1 MLDASPTAFGSAPVR
16 LLVSGDLHLGRAP
29 SRVPVG
35 DRALSVEAV
44 VRALVDRAIEQR
56 VDAVVLTG
64 DLADADNR
72 LFEAYGVLERQ
83 LRRLSAARVPLVFV
97 AGNHDHDVAG
107 RLADAL
113 GGSEAGV
120 HLLGRGQ
127 RWETT
132 ELSRDGRPVLRLA
145 GWSFAGPHHEASPL
159 QDFPALDPAL
169 PTVGVLHADLAPQ
182 SAYAPVSLA
191 ELRAKPVAAWLLGHV
206 HAPALHAMAGEAA
219 GAPVLY
225 PGSPQPLDPG
235 EPGVHGAWLVEVSA
249 GAVRARLVP
258 LATVQYARLDVDLGT
273 AETTAELRASVLDA
287 VRERAASARA
297 ENPALRHLS
306 LRLRL
311 VGRTAAFA
319 ETEALAAELRA
330 DAPFAAGGL
339 DVSVDTVEN
348 AARPALALDHLAV
361 GSGPVATLAGLAL
374 RLDAAA
380 TPEALGDADR
390 RLLDRTAEAVRAARR
405 AAPFEPLA
413 AAARLTGDPETEA
426 LGRLRHQTRRLLDA
440 ALAQT
445 T

>member
-1 MLDASPTAFGSAPVR
+1 MLDASPTAPGSAAPVR

-29 SRVPVG
+29 SRVPLG

-44 VRALVDRAIEQR
+44 ARALVDRAVEQR
-56 VDAVVLTG
+56 ADAVVLTG

-83 LRRLSAARVPLVFV
+83 LRRLSAAGVPLVFV

-113 GGSEAGV
+113 GGPEAGV

-132 ELSRDGRPVLRLA
+132 ELRRDGRPVLRLA
-145 GWSFAGPHHEASPL
+145 GWSFAGPHCDASPL
-159 QDFPALDPAL
+159 DGFPALGPSL
-169 PTVGVLHADLAPQ
+169 PTLGVLHADLAPG
-182 SAYAPVSLA
+182 SRYAPVTLA
-191 ELRAKPVAAWLLGHV
+191 ALRALPVDGWLLGHV
-206 HAPALHAMAGEAA
+206 HAPALHTGD

-225 PGSPQPLDPG
+225 PGSLQPLDPG
-235 EPGVHGAWLVEVSA
+235 EPGVHGAWWVEVA
-249 GAVRARLVP
+249 PGAVRARLVP
-258 LATVQYARLDVDLGT
+258 LATVQYDRLDVDLGA
-273 AETTAELRASVLDA
+273 AEGAGALRAAVLDA
-287 VRERAASARA
+287 TREHAAAARAA
-297 ENPALRHLS
+297 NPALRHLS

-311 VGRTAAFA
+311 VGRTPAFA
-319 ETEALAAELRA
+319 AAEALAAELRA
-330 DAPFAAGGL
+330 EGAFAAGGL
-339 DVSVDTVEN
+339 DVSLDTVEN

-380 TPEALGDADR
+380 APDDLGAADR
-390 RLLDRTAEAVRAARR
+390 RLLAQAAEAIRGARR

-413 AAARLTGDPETEA
+413 AAARLAGDPEAEA
-426 LGRLRHQTRRLLDA
+426 LGRLRHQTLRLLDA

-445 T
+445 SA

>member
-1 MLDASPTAFGSAPVR
+1 MLDASAAAPVR

-29 SRVPVG
+29 TRVPVG
-35 DRALSVEAV
+35 DRGLSVEAV
-44 VRALVDRAIEQR
+44 VRALVDRAVEQR

-83 LRRLSAARVPLVFV
+83 LRRLSAAGVPLVFV

-113 GGSEAGV
+113 GGAEAGV

-132 ELSRDGRPVLRLA
+132 ELRRDGRAVLRLA

-159 QDFPALDPAL
+159 AGFPALDPDV
-169 PTVGVLHADLAPQ
+169 PTVGVLHADLATS
-182 SAYAPVSLA
+182 SAYAPVTLA
-191 ELRAKPVAAWLLGHV
+191 ELRAQPVAAWLLGHV
-206 HAPALHAMAGEAA
+206 HAPALHEAEGA
-219 GAPVLY
+219 APVLY

-235 EPGVHGAWLVEVSA
+235 EPGVHGAWMVEVAPA
-249 GAVRARLVP
+249 GVRARLVP
-258 LATVQYARLDVDLGT
+258 LATVEYARLDVDLGD
-273 AETTAELRASVLDA
+273 ADSAGDLRSVVLDA
-287 VRERAASARA
+287 VRERAAGARA
-297 ENPALRHLS
+297 QNPGLRHLS

-311 VGRTAAFA
+311 VGRTGAFA
-319 ETEALAAELRA
+319 HAEALATELRA
-330 DAPFAAGGL
+330 GDAFAAGGL
-339 DVSVDTVEN
+339 DVSLDTVEN

-374 RLDAAA
+374 RLDAAE
-380 TPEALGDADR
+380 TPDALGDADR
-390 RLLDRTAEAVRAARR
+390 RLLDRAAEAVRTARR

-426 LGRLRHQTRRLLDA
+426 LGRLRHQTHRLLDA

-445 T
+445 SA